1 MGGTDFATCKFTIF
15 MRYFICLSYNGSAFS
30 GWQIQ
35 ENANSVQAE
44 LQKALSTLLRQ
55 PIEVV
60 GAGRT
65 DAGVNARNYIAHFN
79 YNGNMPDQPH
89 TIYKLNA
96 ILPKEISIHSVWP
109 VAEDMHA
116 RFSATSR
123 TYKYYIH
130 TEKDPFCS
138 QFSYFVPARKLN
150 IEKMNEACR
159 YFLGEQDFSSLE
171 KVNGGNKTSICN
183 VTYARWEPLY
193 PNSTGAPG
201 TAGASGT
208 TSATGTSGILGT
220 AETQGTA
227 SAPGT
232 TSTTEAFG
240 TSETIGTSET
250 TAASGTVTVPEPTH
264 YVFTVTANRFLRNMV
279 RAMVG
284 SLLEVGSG
292 KREPEWIKQMLQQKN
307 RSAAGHSVPGNA
319 LFLVDVGY
327 PEEATRPRTP
337 RG

>member
-1 MGGTDFATCKFTIF
+1 M
-15 MRYFICLSYNGSAFS
+15 SYNGSAFS

-183 VTYARWEPLY
+183 VTYARWEPFY
-193 PNSTGAPG
+193 PNNAGALGATTAQG
-201 TAGASGT
+201 TAGSSGT

-227 SAPGT
+227 C
-232 TSTTEAFG
+232 
-240 TSETIGTSET
+240 
-250 TAASGTVTVPEPTH
+250 ASGTSTALGTSAAPGNATASEPAH

-319 LFLVDVGY
+319 LFLVEVGY
-327 PEEATRPRTP
+327 PPETENLRSK
-337 RG
+337 

>member
-1 MGGTDFATCKFTIF
+1 MGGPTFATRKFTIF

-138 QFSYFVPARKLN
+138 EFSYFLPPRLN
-150 IEKMNEACR
+150 FEKMNQAAK
-159 YFLGEQDFSSLE
+159 YFIGEQDFTSLE
-171 KVNGGNKTSICN
+171 KLGGGNKTSICN
-183 VTYARWEPLY
+183 VTHARWEPLD
-193 PNSTGAPG
+193 APDFES
-201 TAGASGT
+201 ASH
-208 TSATGTSGILGT
+208 
-220 AETQGTA
+220 
-227 SAPGT
+227 
-232 TSTTEAFG
+232 F
-240 TSETIGTSET
+240 
-250 TAASGTVTVPEPTH
+250 
-264 YVFTVTANRFLRNMV
+264 VFTVTANRFLRNMV

-284 SLLEVGSG
+284 SLLDVGFG
-292 KREPEWIKQMLQQKN
+292 KREPQWIQQMLSQKN
-307 RSAAGHSVPGNA
+307 RCAAGHSVPGNA
-319 LFLVDVGY
+319 LFLVEIEY
-327 PEEATRPRTP
+327 
-337 RG
+337 

>member
-1 MGGTDFATCKFTIF
+1 

-138 QFSYFVPARKLN
+138 QFSHFVPARKLN
-150 IEKMNEACR
+150 IEKMNEACQ

-183 VTYARWEPLY
+183 VTHAAWEPLY
-193 PNSTGAPG
+193 PNSAGAPG
-201 TAGASGT
+201 TSG
-208 TSATGTSGILGT
+208 
-220 AETQGTA
+220 
-227 SAPGT
+227 
-232 TSTTEAFG
+232 
-240 TSETIGTSET
+240 
-250 TAASGTVTVPEPTH
+250 VPEPTH

-319 LFLVDVGY
+319 LFLVEVRY
-327 PEEATRPRTP
+327 PEEALRPLTLIRP
-337 RG
+337 K